1 MPQLPSYTPQVNP
14 SPGPVGA
21 LGIQAPNLVEPV
33 ARGAG
38 ALAKD
43 FAEAQFQTDHMVS
56 EDASNKF
63 REFQIKRIA
72 QLSALQS
79 GDAIKPSEDTGL
91 TPTEQAV
98 QDLKDYQKTLQG
110 TLGGGARNL
119 FKVKTDPYIIHGET
133 QALSHAEQQT
143 KVFRVGTAKGS
154 IVTAQSTA
162 AADPKNDNAFN
173 LAKTDTL
180 TAVEMLH
187 PGASPEELGAAKAEA
202 LSSLLYGRVLAVAKQ
217 DPFYAKK
224 LLEDNPN
231 VLMGQQN
238 LHAKDLVESE
248 YLGQQATVYLNEI
261 DGSVDAQKR
270 LPETQVFKLI
280 DEKAG
285 GNQHLKDRM
294 RAEYGQR
301 KGALAQDDKHRVQ
314 QLGGT
319 VAGIAG
325 TNGYSAA
332 LNSSE
337 LSSLLTDP
345 SPENRAEGL
354 KWKEHIIAQM
364 RSNEDRATSKPLTPE
379 QQAKVI
385 GYMENPS
392 MPTWDDTT
400 VQGLQREVG
409 VRGVLELQDFAHR
422 VRTTPE
428 KKQQLHEDMDQIKVE
443 LSIINNPATGKPF
456 IDPSMKPRE
465 VEDVVR
471 PFAYRLKQK
480 QEADKSA
487 WSLDTTRKQIR
498 ELASAVP
505 TGDTERTGFLWLNKT
520 PVVQPFVSAL
530 GSVQP
535 TDSFTQAFTSEA
547 KRLWDSAPENKG
559 KPFPGV
565 STLALMRAYGRA
577 KQDGKLDAQGNYVPK
592 TSLTIGGK

>member
-1 MPQLPSYTPQVNP
+1 MPQLPTYTPQVNP
-14 SPGPVGA
+14 SAGPVGA
-21 LGIQAPNLVEPV
+21 LNIQAPNLMEPI

-38 ALAKD
+38 ALTKD
-43 FAEAQFQTDHMVS
+43 IAEAQFQTDHMVS
-56 EDASNKF
+56 EDAANKF
-63 REFQIKRIA
+63 REFQIKRIS

-98 QDLKDYQKTLQG
+98 QDLKGYQETLQG
-110 TLGGGARNL
+110 TLGGRAQNL
-119 FKVKTDPYIIHGET
+119 FKVKTDPYVIHGES
-133 QALSHAEQQT
+133 QALEHANQQT
-143 KVFRVGTAKGS
+143 KVFRVGAAKGS

-162 AADPKNDNAFN
+162 AAAPKDDKAFT

-180 TAVEMLH
+180 TAVEMMH
-187 PGASPEELGAAKAEA
+187 QGASPEEMGAAKAEA
-202 LSSLLYGRVLAVAKQ
+202 MSSLLYGRVLAVAKQ

-224 LLEDNPN
+224 LLEDNAG

-248 YLGQQATVYLNEI
+248 YLGQQASIYLNEI
-261 DGSVDAQKR
+261 DGPVDSQTR

-325 TNGYSAA
+325 TSGYSAA
-332 LNSSE
+332 LNSTE

-354 KWKEHIIAQM
+354 KWKEHIISQM
-364 RSNEDRATSKPLTPE
+364 RSNEDRATSKPLTPQ
-379 QQAKVI
+379 QQAAVI
-385 GYMENPS
+385 GYMENPAL
-392 MPTWDDTT
+392 PTWDDTT
-400 VQGLQREVG
+400 VQGLQKDVG

-428 KKQQLHEDMDQIKVE
+428 KKQQLHEDMDQLKVE
-443 LSIINNPATGKPF
+443 LSILNNPATGKPF
-456 IDPSMKPRE
+456 IDPGMKPRE
-465 VEDVVR
+465 IEDVVR

-498 ELASAVP
+498 ELATAVP

-520 PVVQPFVSAL
+520 PVTQPFVAAL
-530 GSVQP
+530 GNVTP
-535 TDSFTQAFTSEA
+535 TDSFTQAFTYEA
-547 KRLWDSAPENKG
+547 KRVWASDPTTAG

-565 STLALMRAYGRA
+565 STLSLLKAYGRA